1 MMIGIKLIEHV
12 VTGKTRLKL
21 VGFEDLYKRNWIS
34 AEEMRLYLTY
44 NNNCVRVNG
53 LDFSIC

>member
-1 MMIGIKLIEHV
+1 MKDASEIDGL
-12 VTGKTRLKL
+12 
-21 VGFEDLYKRNWIS
+21 EDLYKRNWVS
-34 AEEMRLYLTY
+34 AEEMRLYLIY